1 MQINRS
7 QRYKNNLFQILDYI
21 AQDKLSA
28 SEDFLNKLDK
38 LINNL
43 PNFPYKFRKSKYF
56 DDENI
61 RDMVYKGY
69 TIIYRINKTKNT
81 IDIIRMFNKN
91 KPPLKEVKDTTK
103 QSSQ

>member
-7 QRYKNNLFQILDYI
+7 PRYKKNLFQILDYI

-28 SEDFLNKLDK
+28 SENFLNELDK

-43 PNFPYKFRKSKYF
+43 PNFPFKFRKSEYF

-61 RDMVYKGY
+61 RDMVYNGY
-69 TIIYRINKTKNT
+69 TVIYKVNEAKNT
-81 IDIIRMFNKN
+81 IDIVRIFHKN
-91 KPPLKEVKDTTK
+91 KPPLKK
-103 QSSQ
+103 

>member
-7 QRYKNNLFQILDYI
+7 TRYKNNLFQILNYI
-21 AQDKLSA
+21 AQDKFSA
-28 SEDFLNKLDK
+28 SENFLNELDK

-43 PNFPYKFRKSKYF
+43 PNFPFKFRKSEYF

-69 TIIYRINKTKNT
+69 TVIYKVNEVKSTV
-81 IDIIRMFNKN
+81 DIIRIFNKN
-91 KPPLKEVKDTTK
+91 KPLLKK
-103 QSSQ
+103 

>member
-1 MQINRS
+1 MQIKRS
-7 QRYKNNLFQILDYI
+7 ALYKKNLFQILDYI

-28 SEDFLNKLDK
+28 SENFLNELDA

-43 PNFPYKFRKSKYF
+43 PNFPFKFRKSQYF

-69 TIIYRINKTKNT
+69 TIIYRINERKKS
-81 IDIIRMFNKN
+81 IDIVRIFHKN
-91 KPPLKEVKDTTK
+91 KPPLKK
-103 QSSQ
+103 